1 VKSSRP
7 PLPPFRTFAEFLDPG
22 LVSRL
27 LDYSLSN
34 QARFQAT
41 TVGGGSELNPS
52 VRISYKLDDLGTLR
66 EELESRIMLMAPT
79 LITDLHLTLFSPAR
93 CEIELVAH
101 GDRAFYSRHID
112 TDTERGGAADMHR
125 IVSGVY
131 YFNNEPK
138 AFSGGALR
146 LYSFGP
152 FAAHSEF
159 VDIEPSHNTFVVFPS
174 WVLHEVLPVS
184 CPSKRFIDSRFAINC
199 WLWRR
204 KAN

>member
-1 VKSSRP
+1 VKSSTP
-7 PLPPFRTFAEFLDPG
+7 PLPPFRVFAEFFDPG
-22 LVSRL
+22 LVGRL

-34 QARFQAT
+34 QSRFQPT
-41 TVGGGSELNPS
+41 TVGGSFELNPT
-52 VRISYKLDDLGTLR
+52 VRISYKLDDLGKLR
-66 EELESRIMLMAPT
+66 AELESRIMSMAST
-79 LITDLHLTLFSPAR
+79 LITDLHLSLFSPAR
-93 CEIELVAH
+93 CELELVAH
-101 GDRAFYSRHID
+101 GDGAFYTRHID
-112 TDTERGGAADMHR
+112 TDTERGAATDMHR

-152 FAAHSEF
+152 FASNSRF

-174 WVLHEVLPVS
+174 WVLHEVRPVS
-184 CPSKRFIDSRFAINC
+184 CPGKRFIDSRFAINC

-204 KAN
+204 KST

>member
-7 PLPPFRTFAEFLDPG
+7 PLTTVSNICRIPG
-22 LVSRL
+22 PWFGRPAAGLLVIES
-27 LDYSLSN
+27 S
-34 QARFQAT
+34 RFQAT
-41 TVGGGSELNPS
+41 TVSGGSELNPS

-66 EELESRIMLMAPT
+66 EELESRIMLMAPAV
-79 LITDLHLTLFSPAR
+79 ITDLHLTLFSPAR

-101 GDRAFYSRHID
+101 GDGAFYSRHID
-112 TDTERGGAADMHR
+112 TDTESGGAADMHR

-174 WVLHEVLPVS
+174 WVLHEVP
-184 CPSKRFIDSRFAINC
+184 AG
-199 WLWRR
+199 
-204 KAN
+204 

>member
-1 VKSSRP
+1 VKSSTP
-7 PLPPFRTFAEFLDPG
+7 PLPPFRVFAEFLDPG
-22 LVSRL
+22 LVDRL

-34 QARFQAT
+34 QSRFQPT
-41 TVGGGSELNPS
+41 TVGGSFELNPS
-52 VRISYKLDDLGTLR
+52 VRISYKLDDLGELR
-66 EELESRIMLMAPT
+66 AELESRIMSMAST
-79 LITDLHLTLFSPAR
+79 LITDLHLSLFSPAR
-93 CEIELVAH
+93 CELELVAH
-101 GDRAFYSRHID
+101 GDGAFYTRHID
-112 TDTERGGAADMHR
+112 TDTERGAGADMHR

-152 FAAHSEF
+152 FASNSQF

-204 KAN
+204 KST